1 MTLRVQQINLLKIPL
16 ANISRY
22 GPKLVHMCRSRG
34 DNVQEILGAIGKVG
48 ENWGLGRL
56 LRSRSFFVTNTR
68 RLFGNFPMADF
79 HQIRPWNVNLCPI
92 EGICKNFRFFYFRSH
107 FPPKT
112 SLLQGVKQAPHSHLI
127 IEGGQ
132 RGTSLTPA
140 QGTHC
145 REMLITPHCRPNSRE
160 FPRSDNLLYNVW
172 FRSYGPT
179 KVPNFR
185 IFAYFSY
192 TKRLKIPFCVR
203 STAQG
208 LHRRMLLV
216 IPCSS
221 RRPKGVLFASVVFLQ
236 LMVGELETLKNAQIL
251 AYGKCLNIYTVLLH
265 GASDWT
271 KDGWKRVIVSK
282 DVPFGGLNY
291 ATTHCFSRWTLLC

>member
-1 MTLRVQQINLLKIPL
+1 MDQSWYICAGPEVTTFRKFWARSAKWGKIGG
-16 ANISRY
+16 SDDS
-22 GPKLVHMCRSRG
+22 C
-34 DNVQEILGAIGKVG
+34 GAGVFLSLIPDDFLETSQWLIFTK
-48 ENWGLGRL
+48 
-56 LRSRSFFVTNTR
+56 
-68 RLFGNFPMADF
+68 FG
-79 HQIRPWNVNLCPI
+79 HETW
-92 EGICKNFRFFYFRSH
+92 ICVPSKAWFFYFRSH

-208 LHRRMLLV
+208 LHRRMLPV